1 VSADDIKERAPR
13 RDKKLEGFARR
24 SGREVEPAL
33 FENVSD
39 GGCRIVGNYK
49 IGEWLVVM
57 IPTLGTMQAQV
68 RWSIGGRAGLQL
80 EASQGAAGK
89 GGAAGEVLGEA

>member
-1 VSADDIKERAPR
+1 MSADDIKERAPR

-24 SGREVEPAL
+24 NGMEVEPAL

-39 GGCRIVGNYK
+39 CGCRIVGNYK

-57 IPTLGTMQAQV
+57 IPTLGTMQEQV

-80 EASQGAAGK
+80 EPSPGVAGK
-89 GGAAGEVLGEA
+89 GAAGEVLGEA